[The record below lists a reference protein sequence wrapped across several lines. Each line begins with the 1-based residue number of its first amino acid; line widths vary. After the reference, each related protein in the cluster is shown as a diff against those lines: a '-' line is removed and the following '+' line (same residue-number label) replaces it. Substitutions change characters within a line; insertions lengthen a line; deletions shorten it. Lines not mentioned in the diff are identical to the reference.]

1 MTRMTVGPKGQVVIP
16 KQIREKVGLR
26 EGSDVNVD
34 LRGDEVIIKRVAPGD
49 NRSYVDFF
57 ISTRSKKLKK
67 EVDIKRLLEE
77 EKFERT
83 RLS

>member
-1 MTRMTVGPKGQVVIP
+1 MTIGPKGQVVIP
-16 KQIREKVGLR
+16 KEIRDKVGLR

-34 LRGDEVIIKRVAPGD
+34 LRGDEVIIKRVAPGGS
-49 NRSYVDFF
+49 RSYVDFF
-57 ISTRSKKLKK
+57 TATRSKKLKK
-67 EVDIKRLLEE
+67 EIDIKRLLEE